1 MVLAVLTIVWLVVIG
16 SYLKEKTSTKTGDT
30 VSAFQD
36 QLSTLQRTQPG
47 GHRVANRSTRPTR
60 SGPGRSPNR
69 LSAPPVSLSS
79 QARTRRRN
87 TLFTLV
93 GLAAITFVAALV
105 TASLPIIVVNI
116 VLDLAA
122 AAFIVLLV
130 NQQRIAQEQRVKVR
144 RLRPAQALPAQH
156 RFPRPTAAAGGR
168 FR

>member
-1 MVLAVLTIVWLVVIG
+1 MVLAVLTIVWVVVIG

-47 GHRVANRSTRPTR
+47 GHRVAPRNNRPAQTL
-60 SGPGRSPNR
+60 PGRSPSR
-69 LSAPPVSLSS
+69 LAAPPVSLSNE
-79 QARTRRRN
+79 ARMRRRN
-87 TLFTLV
+87 TLFALV
-93 GLAAITFVAALV
+93 GLAAITFVTALV

-144 RLRPAQALPAQH
+144 RLRPVQALPAQH
-156 RFPRPTAAAGGR
+156 HFPRPTVAAGGR
-168 FR
+168 YR

>member
-1 MVLAVLTIVWLVVIG
+1 MVLAVLTIVWVVVIG

-47 GHRVANRSTRPTR
+47 GHRVASRNTRPAQ
-60 SGPGRSPNR
+60 SGTGRSSSR
-69 LSAPPVSLSS
+69 LSAPPVSLSNE
-79 QARTRRRN
+79 ARMRRRN
-87 TLFTLV
+87 TLFALV
-93 GLAAITFVAALV
+93 TLAAITFVAALV
-105 TASLPIIVVNI
+105 TASVPIIVLNV

-122 AAFIVLLV
+122 AGFVVLLV

-144 RLRPAQALPAQH
+144 RLRPVQPQPAQH
-156 RFPRPTAAAGGR
+156 QFPRPTVAAGGR